1 MKDIPVYLFTGFLE
15 AGKTK
20 FINETL
26 TDERF
31 NAGENTLIL
40 LCESGLEEYEVDT
53 YPYKNVFIEEIEN
66 KSELTRENLTLLA
79 KKTKAER
86 VIIEYNG
93 MWELKELFAA
103 FPQNFVISQEFM
115 FADST
120 TILSYNQNMRQLVY
134 DKMATAELI
143 IFNRIKDGAD
153 IMPFHKLVRA
163 ISRRADIAYE
173 YENGQV
179 QYDDIE
185 DPLPFD
191 INAETIEIEDKD
203 YALWFQ
209 DMMNDMGKYKG
220 KAVKF
225 KGIVARDEKTD
236 DSVFVVGRHIMTCC
250 ADDIQYCGLACDWK
264 GAYTLKTNDWVKVT
278 AKFSVG
284 NHKLYR
290 SQGPYLT
297 AVEVVR
303 TSEPEEQIAKF
314 Y

>member
-15 AGKTK
+15 SGKTK
-20 FINETL
+20 FIHETL
-26 TDERF
+26 MDERF
-31 NAGENTLIL
+31 IAGENTLIL
-40 LCESGLEEYEVDT
+40 LCEAGIEEYDIDY
-53 YPYKNVFIEEIEN
+53 YPYKNVFVEEIED
-66 KSELTRENLTLLA
+66 KTELTRENLTALA

-93 MWELKELFAA
+93 MWELKDLFAA

-115 FADST
+115 FADSD
-120 TILSYNQNMRQLVY
+120 TILSYNQNMRQLVF
-134 DKMATAELI
+134 DKMSTAELI
-143 IFNRIKDGAD
+143 IFNRVKENAD
-153 IMPFHKLVRA
+153 IMPLHKLVRA

-179 QYDDIE
+179 RYDDIE

-191 INAETIEIEDKD
+191 INADIIEIEDKD

-209 DMMNDMGKYKG
+209 DMMNEGQKYLGKT
-220 KAVKF
+220 VKF
-225 KGIVARDEKTD
+225 KGIVARDENTD
-236 DSVFVVGRHIMTCC
+236 NGVFVVGRHVMTCC
-250 ADDIQYCGLACDWK
+250 ADDVQYCGLACDWK
-264 GAYTLKTNDWVKVT
+264 SAYTLKTNDWVKVT
-278 AKFSVG
+278 AKFSYG

-290 SQGPYLT
+290 SKGPYLT

-303 TSEPEEQIAKF
+303 TSEPTEIVAQI

>member
-1 MKDIPVYLFTGFLE
+1 MKDIPIYLFTGFLE

-26 TDERF
+26 MDERF

-40 LCESGLEEYEVDT
+40 LCETGLEEYDIDS
-53 YPYKNVFIEEIEN
+53 YPYKNVFIEEIED
-66 KSELTRENLTLLA
+66 KKDLTRENLTALA

-93 MWELKELFAA
+93 MWELKDLFAA

-115 FADST
+115 FADSA
-120 TILSYNQNMRQLVY
+120 TILTYNQNMRQLVY

-143 IFNRIKDGAD
+143 IFNRVKDDAD
-153 IMPFHKLVRA
+153 IMPLHKLVRA

-179 QYDDIE
+179 RYDDIE

-191 INAETIEIEDKD
+191 INADIVEIEDKD

-209 DMMNDMGKYKG
+209 DMMNDMDKYRGKT
-220 KAVKF
+220 VKF
-225 KGIVARDEKTD
+225 RGIVARDEKTE
-236 DSVFVVGRHIMTCC
+236 DSVFVVGRHVMTCC
-250 ADDIQYCGLACDWK
+250 ADDVQYCGLACDWNS
-264 GAYTLKTNDWVKVT
+264 AYTLKTNDWVKVT

-290 SQGPYLT
+290 SKGPYLT
-297 AVEVVR
+297 AIEVVR
-303 TSEPEEQIAKF
+303 TSEPDEQIAKF

>member
-20 FINETL
+20 FIDETL
-26 TDERF
+26 CDERF
-31 NAGENTLIL
+31 NTGEKTLIL
-40 LCESGLEEYEVDT
+40 LCEEGIEEYNLSS
-53 YPYKNVFIEEIEN
+53 YPYQNVYIKEISQ
-66 KSELTRENLTLLA
+66 KGDLTKENLKSLA
-79 KKTKAER
+79 KETSAER

-103 FPQNFVISQEFM
+103 LPQNFVISQEFC
-115 FADST
+115 FADSN
-120 TILSYNQNMRQLVY
+120 TILSYNKNMRQLVY
-134 DKMATAELI
+134 DKFSTAELI
-143 IFNRIKDGAD
+143 IFNRLKEDAD
-153 IMPFHKLVRA
+153 IMPLHKLVRA

-173 YENGQV
+173 YENGMV
-179 QYDDIE
+179 RYDDIE

-191 INAETIEIEDKD
+191 VNAETVEIEDKD

-209 DMMNDMGKYKG
+209 DMMNDMDKYRGKT
-220 KAVKF
+220 VKF

-236 DSVFVVGRHIMTCC
+236 ESVFVVGRHIMTCC

-264 GAYTLKTNDWVKVT
+264 SAYTLKTNDWVKVT
-278 AKFSVG
+278 GKFSVG

-290 SQGPYLT
+290 SKGPYLT
-297 AVEVVR
+297 ALEVVR
-303 TSEPEEQIAKF
+303 TSSPSEPVATF